1 MSPEGDCGRRG
12 DRRPP
17 VQRPA
22 PLFPLR
28 LEYNTRPVFMISFHS
43 TTIVEPR
50 LRAHRALS
58 RSQPAPRRDQSST
71 APAIGGRCGAAGAS
85 VQRGAPCRAWKGARP
100 RCLRAFPPFRRRPQD
115 GTTLKRSRRRPPASP
130 PARPRPPPGPAHHTP
145 RPPAEPT
152 LRPQTIFTGN
162 SRSPSLF
169 FFFPPSSPFPALPF
183 PFTRVPSAVIFPPPL
198 SFLSPSE
205 IKMEA
210 RSGRRRP

>member
-28 LEYNTRPVFMISFHS
+28 LEYNTRPVFMICFHS
-43 TTIVEPR
+43 TTTVEPR

-71 APAIGGRCGAAGAS
+71 TPAIGGRCGAAGAS

-100 RCLRAFPPFRRRPQD
+100 RCLRAFPPFRRRPRD
-115 GTTLKRSRRRPPASP
+115 GTTLKRSRRRPPALLRGPAP
-130 PARPRPPPGPAHHTP
+130 PARPRPSHAPPTRRAHAPAPDDIHRKFP
-145 RPPAEPT
+145 KP
-152 LRPQTIFTGN
+152 L
-162 SRSPSLF
+162 SF
-169 FFFPPSSPFPALPF
+169 FFFPFLSFPCSPFSFHPGSLRRDFPPSPLLPF
-183 PFTRVPSAVIFPPPL
+183 PI
-198 SFLSPSE
+198 
-205 IKMEA
+205 
-210 RSGRRRP
+210 